1 MTFVRRQLPVA
12 IFGLA
17 SLFLIVTWFVD
28 YKPLVDF
35 GNRIMQVGTIASAFA
50 LTLGAI
56 NLIKHHGR
64 HIARKT
70 EGQWIWS
77 AYLLAVF
84 IPLTAWGI
92 MFGSTDTIV
101 NWVYQNVN
109 TPLES
114 AMWGILAPYIVS
126 ASFRAFRL
134 KNRESLVVTI
144 CCVFVLLM
152 NAPIGEAI
160 WPGFPAIGKWITD
173 VMQTTGVRVF
183 TIGVAIGTLALYIR
197 TLFGKETASLGFG
210 GDGQ

>member
-1 MTFVRRQLPVA
+1 
-12 IFGLA
+12 
-17 SLFLIVTWFVD
+17 
-28 YKPLVDF
+28 
-35 GNRIMQVGTIASAFA
+35 
-50 LTLGAI
+50 
-56 NLIKHHGR
+56 
-64 HIARKT
+64 
-70 EGQWIWS
+70 
-77 AYLLAVF
+77 
-84 IPLTAWGI
+84 
-92 MFGSTDTIV
+92 
-101 NWVYQNVN
+101 
-109 TPLES
+109 
-114 AMWGILAPYIVS
+114 MWGILAPYIVS

>member
-12 IFGLA
+12 VFIVS

-28 YKPLVDF
+28 YKPLLDL
-35 GNRIMQVGTIASAFA
+35 GNRIMQVGTIATAFA

-56 NLIKHHGR
+56 NLIRNHGR
-64 HIARKT
+64 HIIRRT

-77 AYLLAVF
+77 VYLLAVF
-84 IPLTAWGI
+84 IPLTLWGI
-92 MFGSTDTIV
+92 TYGSQEYIN

-109 TPLES
+109 SPLEAS
-114 AMWGILAPYIVS
+114 MWGILAPYIVT

-134 KNRESLVVTI
+134 KNRESLVVTL

-160 WPGFPAIGKWITD
+160 WPGFPFIGRWITNN
-173 VMQTTGVRVF
+173 MQTTGVRVF

-197 TLFGKETASLGFG
+197 TLFGRETASLGFG
-210 GDGQ
+210 GDSQ